1 MSGLKT
7 GDARRDTTVAA
18 APPLDPGRG
27 DQRRLR
33 LIALTVLAAV
43 IVLDQAAK
51 WWAWRHVAGAE
62 INPGGDPLVG
72 HVVGDWYG
80 APVAGAL
87 LDLLDAG
94 LLCLA
99 VTGLLR
105 RRRPAV
111 VVVLAAVMLGGWCS
125 NLLDRLG
132 LHYLTAPGSVR
143 GAVDFIP
150 LAGTTCNLA
159 DLCIVGAAPL
169 MLLAAGYLR
178 WRAVHQPAAEAAAAP
193 APRSRPRARALMP
206 LLAGAGAVTAVV
218 ALGAANYGGV
228 AAAPAHVAANGDART
243 SSVVVSSPFGY
254 VK

>member
-1 MSGLKT
+1 MSGPKAE
-7 GDARRDTTVAA
+7 DARQDTTVAA
-18 APPLDPGRG
+18 APPLGAERG

-33 LIALTVLAAV
+33 LTAMTVLAAV

-62 INPGGDPLVG
+62 INPGGDQLVG
-72 HVVGDWYG
+72 STVGDWYG
-80 APVAGAL
+80 APVTGAL

-94 LLCLA
+94 LLGLA
-99 VTGLLR
+99 VTVLLR
-105 RRRPAV
+105 RRRPAA
-111 VVVLAAVMLGGWCS
+111 VVVLGAVMLGGWGS

-150 LAGTTCNLA
+150 VAGTTCNLA

-178 WRAVHQPAAEAAAAP
+178 WRSAHQPAAEGAAVP
-193 APRSRPRARALMP
+193 ATRCRLRARALMP
-206 LLAGAGAVTAVV
+206 AVAGAGGVIAVV
-218 ALGAANYGGV
+218 TLGAATYGGIS
-228 AAAPAHVAANGDART
+228 AAPPHVSAISDAHT
-243 SSVVVSSPFGY
+243 SSVSVSNPFGY
-254 VK
+254 AK